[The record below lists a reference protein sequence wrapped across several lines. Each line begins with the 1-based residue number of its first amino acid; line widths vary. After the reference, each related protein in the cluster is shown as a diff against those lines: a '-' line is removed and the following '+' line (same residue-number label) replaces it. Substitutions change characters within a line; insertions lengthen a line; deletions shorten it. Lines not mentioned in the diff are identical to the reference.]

1 MNFFSRVRKPGV
13 FAALILTLVLSS
25 AFVPLSAGGSSARS
39 SCAGTYSKEILY
51 YSDATYTNQV
61 GTGVIYCNGR
71 STLTGTSTQYRE
83 ETILD
88 VCCGDPGGNGC
99 VPC

>member
-1 MNFFSRVRKPGV
+1 MSLFFRTKKRFI
-13 FAALILTLVLSS
+13 FASLTLGLVLSS
-25 AFVPLSAGGSSARS
+25 AFIPLNAGGVSR
-39 SCAGTYSKEILY
+39 TYCSVRYAKEILY
-51 YSDATYTNQV
+51 YSDATYTNHV
-61 GTGVIYCNGR
+61 GTGMIYCNGS
-71 STLTGTSTQYRE
+71 STLDGTSTAYRQ